1 MPVAAIDFETFYDSK
16 AKYSLRNLAPYN
28 YVMDERFDAYLVSVH
43 GDNVHFVGAPS
54 AFDWR
59 KLEGYDIVAH
69 NMAFDGLVLK
79 RLIDLGRV
87 PDFTRREFCT
97 ADLAAYMLMPR
108 NLAGAVQQLYGV
120 KLSKAVRT
128 DMDGKTLGDT
138 VKLGTYNDLIAYA
151 DGDAVWCHRI
161 WVDHGDKWPEWER
174 EASRLNREACWRG
187 VRIDRKATEAG
198 LKTLESLKER
208 TACSLPWM
216 ENDPDGKAGSTAKLS
231 DYLRSVGVEPP
242 ASYKKDGPE
251 MMQLMTDLKRG
262 TQFLDHVQRTGE
274 LPEKVS
280 QRAWDKLTEQEKFER
295 GYGEY
300 RDIENPEEVLDV
312 LNKRLDL
319 ASLNPHIARL
329 KTMLACA
336 DENDIL
342 HFSLKYFGAH
352 CLTGDH
358 EVLTRKGWVRL
369 DCWHGGEIMQW
380 RPDKTMDFLPAE
392 PFSEMNDEDRM
403 FEISSPYYRALVT
416 GGHTVPRLFYGSRKF
431 GTLKASELAELKSG
445 AYIPLCGVST
455 HGGSITEEQMRVLV
469 AIQADGHYP
478 KPGDNNEGQL
488 WFTLRKPRKIERIQQ
503 LMKAAGVVFNPP
515 QYFPSAPTQARIVVK
530 KSNVPNWAGP
540 ERKVFGPWLLD
551 STPEARKAFA
561 EELQLWDGN
570 KLLSKTKTGVLN
582 KNSEYGSTTPVNIEW
597 ARTIVH
603 LVGKSTGIY
612 HIYPA
617 QGNRQEYHE
626 TTLRERTYT
635 IAKAKPVLTGR
646 LPVYCAITQTG
657 FFLFRKEGIIGVTGN
672 TGRNASGSDS
682 STSSIFNPLN
692 LPKEPVFGLN
702 LRNLLLPRDG
712 YQFCI
717 FDFGQIEARTILW
730 LAGHKEMLDRI
741 SESSGNL
748 YVAYGILIGKVRLDE
763 VDTKEKLSKFK
774 SGKLYAILKALAL
787 ALGYGMGADKFRE
800 NTEKQSKG
808 KLVFSEEE
816 ANTLVQEWRQANQ
829 PVCKFWRRLSDD
841 FRRAA
846 LVGRMDFSIRMP
858 SGRVKPYFD
867 IAVKTVPRKFKNKE
881 TGEEETKLVQS
892 LFAALTKGE
901 KAWNLWGGDLAQ
913 AITQATARD
922 IMTQG
927 AVEVCHKHPNWLW
940 DWSVYDEVIFEVPD
954 AEVEEALVDIPRI
967 LCEGEVASTWAR
979 GLPLTV
985 DGGSFDRY
993 LKM

>member
-59 KLEGYDIVAH
+59 KLESYDIVAH

-79 RLIDLGRV
+79 RLIELGRV

-161 WVDHGDKWPEWER
+161 WVDHRDKWPEWER

-274 LPEKVS
+274 LPEKMS

-342 HFSLKYFGAH
+342 HFSLRYHLAH
-352 CLTGDH
+352 
-358 EVLTRKGWVRL
+358 
-369 DCWHGGEIMQW
+369 
-380 RPDKTMDFLPAE
+380 
-392 PFSEMNDEDRM
+392 
-403 FEISSPYYRALVT
+403 
-416 GGHTVPRLFYGSRKF
+416 
-431 GTLKASELAELKSG
+431 
-445 AYIPLCGVST
+445 
-455 HGGSITEEQMRVLV
+455 
-469 AIQADGHYP
+469 
-478 KPGDNNEGQL
+478 
-488 WFTLRKPRKIERIQQ
+488 
-503 LMKAAGVVFNPP
+503 
-515 QYFPSAPTQARIVVK
+515 
-530 KSNVPNWAGP
+530 
-540 ERKVFGPWLLD
+540 
-551 STPEARKAFA
+551 
-561 EELQLWDGN
+561 
-570 KLLSKTKTGVLN
+570 
-582 KNSEYGSTTPVNIEW
+582 
-597 ARTIVH
+597 
-603 LVGKSTGIY
+603 
-612 HIYPA
+612 
-617 QGNRQEYHE
+617 
-626 TTLRERTYT
+626 
-635 IAKAKPVLTGR
+635 
-646 LPVYCAITQTG
+646 
-657 FFLFRKEGIIGVTGN
+657 

-702 LRNLLLPRDG
+702 LRNLLLPREG
-712 YQFCI
+712 HKFCI

-741 SESSGNL
+741 SEASGNL
-748 YVAYGILIGKVRLDE
+748 YVAYGILIGKVKLDE

-787 ALGYGMGADKFRE
+787 ALGFGMGADKFRE

-846 LVGRMDFSIRMP
+846 LVGRRDFSIRMP
-858 SGRVKPYFD
+858 SGRAKTYFD
-867 IAVKTVPRKFKNKE
+867 ISMKTVPRKFKNKE

-901 KAWNLWGGDLAQ
+901 KDWNLWGGDLAQ
-913 AITQATARD
+913 NITQATARD